1 VIDVKRLNVLIDK
14 IHSIIPPRLQMPLAD
29 TRRNQELRKS
39 LRALAPLISYADS
52 ELVLERAAKIAR
64 GDVSPGAALWLAIVA
79 HVRHRHTE
87 YDALLA
93 EGYDR
98 DAARHFVVE
107 RTEEVLRAWGCSRR
121 IDVDA
126 ED

>member
-1 VIDVKRLNVLIDK
+1 
-14 IHSIIPPRLQMPLAD
+14 MTLAP
-29 TRRNQELRKS
+29 TRRNQALRKA
-39 LRALAPLISYADS
+39 LRDLAPLIPFADS
-52 ELVLERAAKIAR
+52 EPVLERAARLAR
-64 GDVSPGAALWLAIVA
+64 ADLSPGAALWLALVA

-98 DAARHFVVE
+98 DAARHFVVAD
-107 RTEEVLRAWGCSRR
+107 TEAALRDWGCRRR
-121 IDVDA
+121 IDVEA

>member
-1 VIDVKRLNVLIDK
+1 
-14 IHSIIPPRLQMPLAD
+14 MPLAD
-29 TRRNQELRKS
+29 TRRNQELRKA
-39 LRALAPLISYADS
+39 LRALAPLIPYADS
-52 ELVLERAAKIAR
+52 EPVLERASKIAR
-64 GDVSPGAALWLAIVA
+64 GDVSPGAALWLAVVA

-107 RTEEVLRAWGCSRR
+107 ATEEALRAWGCSRR
-121 IDVDA
+121 IDV
-126 ED
+126 EGEEEG

>member
-1 VIDVKRLNVLIDK
+1 MA
-14 IHSIIPPRLQMPLAD
+14 P
-29 TRRNQELRKS
+29 TRRNQELRKA
-39 LRALAPLISYADS
+39 LRTLAPLIPFADS
-52 ELVLERAAKIAR
+52 EPVLDRAARIAR

-107 RTEEVLRAWGCSRR
+107 ATEQVLRAWGCSRR
-121 IDVDA
+121 IDA
-126 ED
+126 EAEE

>member
-1 VIDVKRLNVLIDK
+1 M
-14 IHSIIPPRLQMPLAD
+14 STAP
-29 TRRNQELRKS
+29 TRRNQELRKA
-39 LRALAPLISYADS
+39 LRALAPLIPYADS
-52 ELVLERAAKIAR
+52 EPVLERAAKIAR

-79 HVRHRHTE
+79 HIRHRHTD

-98 DAARHFVVE
+98 DAARHFVVDATDE
-107 RTEEVLRAWGCSRR
+107 TLRTWGCTRR

-126 ED
+126 EE

>member
-1 VIDVKRLNVLIDK
+1 M
-14 IHSIIPPRLQMPLAD
+14 SLAP
-29 TRRNQELRKS
+29 TRRNQELRKA
-39 LRALAPLISYADS
+39 LRGLAPLIPYADS
-52 ELVLERAAKIAR
+52 EPVLERAARLAR
-64 GDVSPGAALWLAIVA
+64 EDLSLGAALWLALVA

-107 RTEEVLRAWGCSRR
+107 ETEAVLRSWGCARR
-121 IDVDA
+121 IGSEGD
-126 ED
+126 E